1 MSRFKLISII
11 ALLAGPFILVM
22 NHQETTEKKKIDQ
35 EGVETIAIPISKIE
49 RKGRRGGKT
58 FKLEVEYPVAASGTQ
73 TAIVDVSRELYE
85 RIEAEPILR
94 VKYLKESPEKLVVIG
109 EPLEHPEM
117 NIVGVGALAL
127 GVVGS
132 WWNFGRRK
140 SAIVPPPLPTA

>member
-35 EGVETIAIPISKIE
+35 EGIETVAIPVSKIE
-49 RKGRRGGKT
+49 RRGRRGGKT
-58 FKLEVEYPVAASGTQ
+58 FKLEVEYPVGDAGSRIAT
-73 TAIVDVSRELYE
+73 VDVSRELYE
-85 RIEAEPILR
+85 RIESEPILT
-94 VKYLKESPEKLVVIG
+94 VKYLKESPEKLVVVG
-109 EPLEHPEM
+109 EPLEQPEM

-140 SAIVPPPLPTA
+140 SATVPPPLPGA